1 MKYLIIPILS
11 GLILLYSCGSQP
23 QEQTSAKYKTLNVG
37 FSNQT
42 LKRDYTATLRGRQY
56 VEIRPQVSGII
67 TKICM
72 NEGDVVHRGQV
83 LFVIDQV
90 PYKAALET
98 AMANVK
104 SAESKLATAK
114 LTAESKEELF
124 RENVVSEFD
133 LQTARNALAEAQA
146 ALALARA
153 DDEIIRKKPE
163 VVLIDIMLPYID
175 GVGVIEKCRECME
188 YEQLPVFIVLTSIG
202 TEKLIECVNHMD
214 IDYCMMRPFK
224 NEVLC
229 RRIKQVAKIKG
240 LDQKI
245 IQKETENNFK
255 KNDQRTVID
264 HEFHMKQDVTKIIR
278 DLGIPAHIKG
288 YQYIREGIIM
298 AIEDINMMNYITKL
312 LYPTIAKKYK
322 TTSSSVER
330 AIRHAIEVAWSR
342 GKVELLEEMFGYTI
356 SSGKGKPTNS
366 EFIALIADKLR
377 LDYHMNA
384 S

>member
-1 MKYLIIPILS
+1 MKKKLNILIVDGDVSEAEELENELHREFDI
-11 GLILLYSCGSQP
+11 
-23 QEQTSAKYKTLNVG
+23 VG
-37 FSNQT
+37 TVFDGM
-42 LKRDYTATLRGRQY
+42 KAVD
-56 VEIRPQVSGII
+56 GII
-67 TKICM
+67 K
-72 NEGDVVHRGQV
+72 
-83 LFVIDQV
+83 
-90 PYKAALET
+90 
-98 AMANVK
+98 
-104 SAESKLATAK
+104 
-114 LTAESKEELF
+114 
-124 RENVVSEFD
+124 
-133 LQTARNALAEAQA
+133 
-146 ALALARA
+146 
-153 DDEIIRKKPE
+153 KKPD

-245 IQKETENNFK
+245 
-255 KNDQRTVID
+255 
-264 HEFHMKQDVTKIIR
+264 
-278 DLGIPAHIKG
+278 GIPAHIKG